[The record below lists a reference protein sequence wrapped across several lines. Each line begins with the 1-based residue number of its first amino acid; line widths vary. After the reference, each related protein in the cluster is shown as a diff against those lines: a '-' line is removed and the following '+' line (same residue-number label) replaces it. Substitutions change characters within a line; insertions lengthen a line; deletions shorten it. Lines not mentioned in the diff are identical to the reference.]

1 MTYETYPG
9 SLYDYTAG
17 AYCGVLVKEH
27 VMRKLAGLQAK
38 HLEEVKRLLIDE
50 ADRGNVF
57 PSMWTLHYP
66 GGEQTTVNF
75 IPKGDDVYQ
84 RIKNA
89 TTGAQPRHIPVVF
102 IASSMEEAK
111 AMADARH
118 SELGQGESHDN
129 QD

>member
-17 AYCGVLVKEH
+17 AYCGALVKEP
-27 VMRKLAGLQAK
+27 VMRKLAALQAK
-38 HLEEVKRLLIDE
+38 HLEEVKRLLTDE

-57 PSMWTLHYP
+57 PSMWTLHHP
-66 GGEQTTVNF
+66 GGKQTTVNF

-89 TTGAQPRHIPVVF
+89 TTSNQPRRLPVVF
-102 IASSMEEAK
+102 IASSMDEAK
-111 AMADARH
+111 AMADERY
-118 SELGQGESHDN
+118 SELEQGGQ
-129 QD
+129 

>member
-1 MTYETYPG
+1 MAYELHPG

-17 AYCGVLVKEH
+17 TYCGVLVKEH
-27 VMRKLAGLQAK
+27 VMRKLVALQAK
-38 HLEEVKRLLIDE
+38 HLEAVKRLLTDE
-50 ADRGNVF
+50 AERGNVF

-75 IPKGDDVYQ
+75 ISKDDDVYQ

-89 TTGAQPRHIPVVF
+89 TTGAQPRQIPVVF
-102 IASSMEEAK
+102 IASSMDEAK
-111 AMADARH
+111 AMADERH
-118 SELGQGESHDN
+118 SELEQGEKHDN

>member
-17 AYCGVLVKEH
+17 VYCGVLVKEH
-27 VMRKLAGLQAK
+27 VMRKLASLQTK
-38 HLEEVKRLLIDE
+38 HLEEVKRLLTNE
-50 ADRGNVF
+50 ADLGNVF

-66 GGEQTTVNF
+66 GGEQTTVIF
-75 IPKGDDVYQ
+75 ISKDDDVYQ

-89 TTGAQPRHIPVVF
+89 TTAAQPRHIPVVF

-111 AMADARH
+111 KMADERY
-118 SELGQGESHDN
+118 SKLEQGEKHDI

>member
-17 AYCGVLVKEH
+17 VYCGVLVKEH
-27 VMRKLAGLQAK
+27 VMRKLARLQAN
-38 HLEEVKRLLIDE
+38 HLEEVKRLLTDE

-66 GGEQTTVNF
+66 GGEQTIVNF
-75 IPKGDDVYQ
+75 ISKDDDVYQ
-84 RIKNA
+84 CIKNA
-89 TTGAQPRHIPVVF
+89 TTEAQPRHLPVVF
-102 IASSMEEAK
+102 VASSMDEAE

-118 SELGQGESHDN
+118 LELEQGEKHDN

>member
-17 AYCGVLVKEH
+17 VYCGVLVKEP

-38 HLEEVKRLLIDE
+38 HLEEVKRLLTDE

-57 PSMWTLHYP
+57 PSMWTLHHP
-66 GGEQTTVNF
+66 GGKQTTVNF
-75 IPKGDDVYQ
+75 ISKDDDVYQ

-89 TTGAQPRHIPVVF
+89 TTGAQPRHIPLVF
-102 IASSMEEAK
+102 IASSMDEAE
-111 AMADARH
+111 AMADERYL
-118 SELGQGESHDN
+118 ELGQGEMHDN

>member
-1 MTYETYPG
+1 MTYETYQG

-17 AYCGVLVKEH
+17 VYCGVLVKEP

-38 HLEEVKRLLIDE
+38 HLEEVKRLLTDE

-57 PSMWTLHYP
+57 PSMWTLHHP

-75 IPKGDDVYQ
+75 ISKDDDVYQ

-111 AMADARH
+111 AMADERH
-118 SELGQGESHDN
+118 SELEQGDKDGS
-129 QD
+129 